1 MLNVSNR
8 ENLTTDSGYIF
19 YSILAPFFCKNANKF
34 TFVSPEPLPFEKVE
48 NIKYDFGKT
57 KYEVRFS
64 FDWEKIEKI
73 ILKTKPDILLLNQ
86 IELIPN
92 YKILLKTL
100 GLEIPVIGYA
110 HYIPYH
116 VKNYKTKEDPSL
128 NAGDINKSIKLNFIS
143 GLEAADK
150 IFVHSKTALHLI
162 KVLYNELGIK
172 FVRRKFIINPPPC
185 DKLFYEKPSR
195 TNYSKIVYNH
205 RLYSHYGTDFLLD
218 LIKQLK
224 MKDKSLAIH
233 VFDILNKR
241 TPIRQRLDS
250 SVDQYRQ
257 KLQKNE
263 NVFIDASGNI
273 REVYKQNMKDA
284 LCCLAPYR
292 RGCPW
297 SMSCVDAMALG
308 IPCVAPDFDWFKEF
322 IPTKLRFKTP
332 DEAVSIILRLKED
345 PSFRKEM
352 AKMCGK
358 KTKALA
364 PEKIAGHF
372 LKEFSKLINK

>member
-185 DKLFYEKPSR
+185 DKLFYDKPSR

-233 VFDILNKR
+233 VF
-241 TPIRQRLDS
+241 
-250 SVDQYRQ
+250 
-257 KLQKNE
+257 
-263 NVFIDASGNI
+263 
-273 REVYKQNMKDA
+273 
-284 LCCLAPYR
+284 
-292 RGCPW
+292 
-297 SMSCVDAMALG
+297 
-308 IPCVAPDFDWFKEF
+308 
-322 IPTKLRFKTP
+322 
-332 DEAVSIILRLKED
+332 
-345 PSFRKEM
+345 
-352 AKMCGK
+352 
-358 KTKALA
+358 
-364 PEKIAGHF
+364 
-372 LKEFSKLINK
+372 